1 MIPPS
6 RDGLDLCLILILTIK
21 RLYQIVKTSKIDSLS
36 QNLFMV
42 DKMKTVYPD
51 YLEKF
56 TCTADKCT
64 HCCCHG
70 WEIDI
75 DDDTY
80 KKYMSMQGPVGSMVR
95 SSITGTG
102 VKHFMLNE
110 KDDCPLLND
119 KGLCTLCLTYGEE
132 SLCCVCH
139 MYPRFVSRY
148 GDTQE
153 MSLSMSCEEAARIII
168 SNHSHVHLTE
178 SLPDAAVQ
186 DNNADELSPDDIT
199 SVRQDAL
206 HILQNDEHPIT
217 DRACAFL
224 MYCED
229 IQALINDE
237 EETPGNLHSHLASVR
252 RRYLNNDL
260 YNRFSSMPASPS
272 LVFEGLHTRLDSFDG
287 LEILGDEWK
296 NVITKIHR
304 LYDEHSDAYLRGIHD
319 LGTYINENE
328 IQFEQILVYFTTRYF
343 MRAVSDCDIISKAK
357 FAVTSLLAIC
367 DMMLTRTIT
376 GPDDSRTFNPDDLI
390 DICRIYSGEV
400 EHSEDNIETIND
412 EFLFGGTY
420 ETDSLCRMIRY
431 F

>member
-1 MIPPS
+1 
-6 RDGLDLCLILILTIK
+6 
-21 RLYQIVKTSKIDSLS
+21 
-36 QNLFMV
+36 MV

-56 TCTADKCT
+56 TCTADKCS

-75 DDDTY
+75 DDYTY
-80 KKYMSMQGPVGSMVR
+80 KKYMSMQGPIGSLVQ
-95 SSITGTG
+95 SSITGSG
-102 VKHFMLNE
+102 VKHFRLNE

-139 MYPRFVSRY
+139 MYPRFISRY

-153 MSLSMSCEEAARIII
+153 ISLSLSCEEAARIII
-168 SNHSHVHLTE
+168 SNHRHVHLTE
-178 SLPDAAVQ
+178 FLPDAASVSASISGPVSVPESLNSLISELV
-186 DNNADELSPDDIT
+186 DDSDPAVPDHNADELSPDDIM

-206 HILQNDEHPIT
+206 HILQNDDHPIT
-217 DRACAFL
+217 DRTCAFL

-237 EETPGNLHSHLASVR
+237 EETPGNLHSHLAFVRKKYMNDDLFKKISSISV
-252 RRYLNNDL
+252 
-260 YNRFSSMPASPS
+260 SPA
-272 LVFEGLHTRLDSFDG
+272 LICEGLHTRLDSFDG

-304 LYDEHSDAYLRGIHD
+304 LYDEHSDSYLCGIHD
-319 LGTYINENE
+319 LGTYIRENE
-328 IQFEQILVYFTTRYF
+328 VQFEQILVYFTTRYF
-343 MRAVSDCDIISKAK
+343 MRAVSDYDIIGKAK

-367 DMMLTRTIT
+367 DMMLTRNIMYS
-376 GPDDSRTFNPDDLI
+376 DDSRVFNPDDLI

-400 EHSEDNIETIND
+400 EHSEDNIETMND
-412 EFLFGGTY
+412 EFLFGGIY